1 MSLTLEEIT
10 QLPDPTTVLDD
21 IDQYT
26 ATQFIRALRRSWAL
40 DPHKRVS
47 YRLAEN
53 LHRRHPDDIVVTT
66 VFTAVLK
73 DVGELDRAA
82 NLLADRLRDDCDWFF
97 LRVVG
102 SVLWRKRLRTSAQ
115 FAFEL
120 AQHFEDAGKGNFQI
134 TPETLATLRDRLRG
148 TWLPNDV
155 FFEFAEEG
163 NAVEL
168 TSEELTALESPVAV
182 PGLDGI
188 TIRPLK
194 SKRQLAR
201 VANQLKNCLNS
212 YLSQVLNGT
221 TLLFA
226 VELNGAPIEA
236 IEVNPAS
243 RKVVQ
248 WKGVANS
255 KPNTKIQP
263 HIRKALISLSL
274 SSDGKPF
281 VKQLKN

>member
-10 QLPDPTTVLDD
+10 QLPDPATVLDD
-21 IDQYT
+21 VDQYT
-26 ATQFIRALRRSWAL
+26 ATQFIRALRSSWAL

-82 NLLADRLRDDCDWFF
+82 NLLADRLRDDCDWYF

-102 SVLWRKRLRTSAQ
+102 SVLWRKGLRTSAQ

-134 TPETLATLRDRLRG
+134 TPETLGTLRDRLRG

-155 FFEFAEEG
+155 FFELAEKG

-168 TSEELTALESPVAV
+168 TSEELTTLESPIAV
-182 PGLDGI
+182 PGLDGY

-212 YLSQVLNGT
+212 YLGQVLNGT

-248 WKGVANS
+248 WKGVRNS

-263 HIRKALISLSL
+263 HIRKALISLSFA
-274 SSDGKPF
+274 SDGKPF